1 MVYYWCEIKFDEQ
14 DNVVTRK
21 ALEICNGEK
30 ELINTFARLVK
41 SEMFSHWLWEYY
53 KPSEALQNIEKT
65 QNLTGKDYSN
75 TGHTLKNRQLVCA
88 EYGSLRVVDVRNWH
102 NQILEEFEKGVSPA
116 PLFRSCR
123 GSKKKQ
129 GKTHKS
135 WGGYHWAA
143 NTLASL
149 RDIAR
154 GDVRH
159 KRAASIKNLL
169 ASCDPKIHRAENNW
183 KQVKCRKQW
192 EWHKKRHQDRVCLPE
207 EDKEWTEWDM

>member
-1 MVYYWCEIKFDEQ
+1 MVYYWCEIEFDEQ
-14 DNVVTRK
+14 GNIAARK

-41 SEMFSHWLWEYY
+41 RRLFALWAYD
-53 KPSEALQNIEKT
+53 KPTEALQDIEKA

-75 TGHTLKNRQLVCA
+75 TGHIKDRQLVCA
-88 EYGSLRVVDVRNWH
+88 EYGALRVVDVRNWH
-102 NQILEEFEKGVSPA
+102 NQILEEFEKGASPA
-116 PLFRSCR
+116 PLFRSYR

-154 GDVRH
+154 GNVRC
-159 KRAASIKNLL
+159 KRAAGIKNSL

-183 KQVKCRKQW
+183 KQAKCRKQW
-192 EWHKKRHQDRVCLPE
+192 EWHKKKHQDRVRLPE